1 MSDSKKIIIQ
11 VQATNRRQKYHV
23 RFLNEDH
30 TVRNTGHAFDNAGET
45 SLYVRGIQDGF
56 STARIPYE
64 TLLDMSIGEL
74 NEYTMSDDDDDGSY
88 GHASDRED
96 FHAD

>member
-11 VQATNRRQKYHV
+11 VRATNRKQKYHV

-30 TVRNTGHAFDNAGET
+30 TVRNTGQAFDNPGET
-45 SLYVRGIQDGF
+45 SLYVRGIQDAF

-64 TLLDMSIGEL
+64 TLHDMSIGE
-74 NEYTMSDDDDDGSY
+74 YHDYQMSDNDDDSY
-88 GHASDRED
+88 GHGFSGRED